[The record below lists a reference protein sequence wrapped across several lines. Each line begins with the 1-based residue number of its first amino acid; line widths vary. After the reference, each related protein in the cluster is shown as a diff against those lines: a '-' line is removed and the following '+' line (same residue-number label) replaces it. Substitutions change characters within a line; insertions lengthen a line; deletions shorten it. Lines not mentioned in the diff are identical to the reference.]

1 MMAAWEV
8 HALDPSQS
16 YDLQLDTVM
25 KLREIAERKLEP
37 SWLLDCPVCDGPD
50 TLVCK
55 LNEDLLGEK
64 RIELVA
70 CFCAEC
76 ACDCL
81 EQRAR
86 S

>member
-1 MMAAWEV
+1 
-8 HALDPSQS
+8 
-16 YDLQLDTVM
+16 M
-25 KLREIAERKLEP
+25 KLREIAGRKLEP

-64 RIELVA
+64 QIELVA

-76 ACDCL
+76 GPRLSGA
-81 EQRAR
+81 AR
-86 S
+86 PILNAVCAKAIDGVREKILFDYGIE